1 LYYTIEANRMKELK
15 NVLITGAAG
24 GFGTIIIDALLAE
37 GYTVTGAMR
46 DAEGRNK
53 LAAQTLENKGVFVVN
68 IDVTNDQSVVEGVD
82 KAASKMGSIDILIN
96 NAGLGAGGIQ
106 EGFTADDWKK
116 VFDVNVFG
124 VQRMTRAVLP
134 FMKREQRGLLMLI
147 SSLSARLSVPF
158 QGPYSPS
165 KWAAEAL
172 AESYRVEVSNLGI
185 ESCIVEPGGFPTQF
199 IGSLLQPSEKERSLD
214 YGAIKDLPAAL
225 LSSVKSV
232 FESNPEQTP
241 DLVSDAVIK
250 LIKMPQGTRPM
261 RTEVDRMFMGDLVA
275 PLNQQ
280 LAEANEKVYEA
291 FQMEYLTKVKN

>member
-1 LYYTIEANRMKELK
+1 MKKSK

-24 GFGTIIIDALLAE
+24 GFGTIIIEALLAE
-37 GYTVTGAMR
+37 GYNVTGAMR

-53 LAAQTLENKGVFVVN
+53 LAAQTLESQGVFVVE
-68 IDVTNDQSVVEGVD
+68 IDVTSDDSVVEGVN
-82 KAASKMGSIDILIN
+82 KAVARMGSIDILIN

-124 VQRMTRAVLP
+124 VQRMSRAVLP
-134 FMKREQRGLLMLI
+134 FMKMQQHGLLMLI

-214 YGAIKDLPAAL
+214 YGAIKDLPDAL

-241 DLVSDAVIK
+241 DLVSEAVVN
-250 LIKMPQGTRPM
+250 LIKMPHGTRPM
-261 RTEVDRMFMGDLVA
+261 RIEVDRMFMGNLVA

-280 LAEANEKVYEA
+280 LAIANEKVYEA
-291 FQMEYLTKVKN
+291 FQMEYLTKVKS

>member
-1 LYYTIEANRMKELK
+1 MKKLK

-24 GFGTIIIDALLAE
+24 GFGTIIIDALLSE
-37 GYTVTGAMR
+37 GYTIAGAMR
-46 DAEGRNK
+46 DTEGRNK
-53 LAAQTLENKGVFVVN
+53 QAAEILEQKGVFVVE
-68 IDVTNDQSVVEGVD
+68 IDVTNDDSVVDGVN
-82 KAASKMGSIDILIN
+82 KAAAEMGSIDILIN

-134 FMKREQRGLLMLI
+134 YMKRQQHGLLMLI

-172 AESYRVEVSNLGI
+172 AESYKVEVSNLGI

-199 IGSLLQPSEKERSLD
+199 IGSLLQPSDKERLLD
-214 YGAIKDLPAAL
+214 YGAIKDLPDAL

-241 DLVSDAVIK
+241 DLVSNAVIN

-291 FQMEYLTKVKN
+291 FQMKYLTKVKN

>member
-1 LYYTIEANRMKELK
+1 MDKLK

-24 GFGTIIIDALLAE
+24 GFGTVIIDALLTE
-37 GYTVTGAMR
+37 GYTVTGALR

-53 LAAQTLENKGVFVVN
+53 DAAETLKNKGVFVVE
-68 IDVTNDQSVVEGVD
+68 IDVTNDESVASGVH
-82 KAASKMGSIDILIN
+82 KAAAEMGGIDILIN

-134 FMKREQRGLLMLI
+134 FMKQQQQGLLMLI

-172 AESYRVEVSNLGI
+172 AESYRMEVSNLGI
-185 ESCIVEPGGFPTQF
+185 ESCIVEPGAFPTQF
-199 IGSLLQPSEKERSLD
+199 IGSLLQPTEKERSSD
-214 YGAIKDLPAAL
+214 YGPIKDLPGAL
-225 LSSVKSV
+225 LASIESV
-232 FESNPEQTP
+232 FDSNPEQTP
-241 DLVSDAVIK
+241 DLVSKAVVE
-250 LIKMPQGTRPM
+250 LIKMPHGERPM

-275 PLNQQ
+275 PLNKQ
-280 LAEANEKVYEA
+280 LAIANEKLYEA
-291 FQMEYLTKVKN
+291 FQMAHLTQVKK